1 MNIVKEAQNFW
12 EFMILISNE
21 LLVIDF
27 NIDSSPEMIAQYIL
41 S

>member
-21 LLVIDF
+21 LLVIDL